1 MNPLDHQLSGPTM
14 NAPLAL
20 DFYAVAMLTPALCLT
35 FFTLGFTL
43 GSRLVPTK
51 VLISLAVKDNDATLQ
66 SVCESE
72 EEEQDQQQEQEQE
85 QDTQESSEENSQAS
99 SQEAPLYLPRT
110 ASFRATPA
118 LTAESK
124 SPDSPTKHA
133 KGRHEWECVRT
144 ILLRGQVLTLTQV
157 AEALIPPLYTG
168 DPVKKSGKI
177 IAPHY
182 LKWSLRMG
190 LIEIVPQE

>member
-1 MNPLDHQLSGPTM
+1 M

-72 EEEQDQQQEQEQE
+72 EEEQEQEQE
-85 QDTQESSEENSQAS
+85 TQDSVEEESEAS
-99 SQEAPLYLPRT
+99 SQEAPLYLPRA

-118 LTAESK
+118 LTPESK

>member
-1 MNPLDHQLSGPTM
+1 M
-14 NAPLAL
+14 NATFTL
-20 DFYAVAMLTPALCLT
+20 DFYALAAVTSFLCLSL
-35 FFTLGFTL
+35 FALGFTL
-43 GSRLVPTK
+43 GSVAHAYKTSNNP
-51 VLISLAVKDNDATLQ
+51 VLEDNYV
-66 SVCESE
+66 SPPSEHESQDSQGSAE
-72 EEEQDQQQEQEQE
+72 ED
-85 QDTQESSEENSQAS
+85 SEAS
-99 SQEAPLYLPRT
+99 SQEAPLYLPRA

-118 LTAESK
+118 LTEESK

-144 ILLRGQVLTLTQV
+144 ILLRGEILTLTQV

>member
-1 MNPLDHQLSGPTM
+1 MSATITLDSYGV
-14 NAPLAL
+14 AAL
-20 DFYAVAMLTPALCLT
+20 TSFLCLSLFT
-35 FFTLGFTL
+35 FGLTLGFAL
-43 GSRLVPTK
+43 GSTTHAYKTSIDP
-51 VLISLAVKDNDATLQ
+51 VLEENYVSEHESQDSHG
-66 SVCESE
+66 SVEEESE
-72 EEEQDQQQEQEQE
+72 G
-85 QDTQESSEENSQAS
+85 SAG
-99 SQEAPLYLPRT
+99 EAPLYLPRS

-118 LTAESK
+118 LTEESK

-133 KGRHEWECVRT
+133 KGRHEWECIRT

-157 AEALIPPLYTG
+157 AEALVPPLYTG